1 MLFPRDR
8 FRCGAGA
15 LLLLLAAQLP
25 ATALAA
31 GKLVVENAWIRTAP
45 PAAPMRAGYATLR
58 NAGDAPLRIRGARSE
73 AFGDVSL
80 HATQIE
86 NGVARMRELD
96 GLNLAPGES
105 ATLEPG
111 GKHLML
117 MQPHGELGP
126 GAKAEV
132 TFEIDDG
139 SSTAAEFSVR
149 EAPAAGHDEHHGH

>member
-1 MLFPRDR
+1 MSNPRDW
-8 FRCGAGA
+8 FRCAA
-15 LLLLLAAQLP
+15 RAAFLLAVLQP
-25 ATALAA
+25 AAAFAA
-31 GKLVVENAWIRTAP
+31 GRLVVENAWIRTAP

-58 NAGDAPLRIRGARSE
+58 NAGDTPLRISGARSE
-73 AFGDVSL
+73 AFADVSI

-117 MQPHGELGP
+117 MQPHGEFGA
-126 GAKAEV
+126 GAKVVV
-132 TFEIDDG
+132 TFEIENG
-139 SSTAAEFSVR
+139 SSTDAEFSVR
-149 EAPAAGHDEHHGH
+149 EAPAPAHDEHHGH

>member
-1 MLFPRDR
+1 MLCLRDGL
-8 FRCGAGA
+8 RCVASAA
-15 LLLLLAAQLP
+15 LLFAALQP
-25 ATALAA
+25 AAAFAA
-31 GKLVVENAWIRTAP
+31 GRLVVENAWIRTAP

-58 NAGDAPLRIRGARSE
+58 NAGDAPLQISGARSE
-73 AFGDVSL
+73 AFADVSI

-117 MQPHGELGP
+117 MQPRGEFGV
-126 GAKAEV
+126 GTKIVV
-132 TFEIDDG
+132 TFEIENG
-139 SSTAAEFSVR
+139 SSTDAEFIVR
-149 EAPAAGHDEHHGH
+149 ESAAPAHDEHHGH